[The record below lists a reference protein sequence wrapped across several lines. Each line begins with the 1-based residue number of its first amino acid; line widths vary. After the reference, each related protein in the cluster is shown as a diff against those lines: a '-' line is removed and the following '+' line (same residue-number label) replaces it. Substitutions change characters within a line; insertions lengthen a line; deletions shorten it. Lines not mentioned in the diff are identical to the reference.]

1 MRKKKIYIV
10 EDRAEYIRWY
20 EAFFK
25 KIENIELFVEFTGD
39 EGFEMI
45 KSGDPDLIIL
55 DYNIPKLNGVEI
67 CKRLRK
73 IDKFKKV
80 PIIIVSSSPLDG
92 NKNEIFAAAGFDLF
106 LEKPLRM
113 IKFKEVLTKFI
124 D

>member
-25 KIENIELFVEFTGD
+25 KIENIELFVKYTGD
-39 EGFEMI
+39 EGLEMI

-55 DYNIPKLNGVEI
+55 DHQIPILNGIEI
-67 CKRLRK
+67 CKRLRE

-80 PIIIVSSSPLDG
+80 PIIVVSSSPIDG
-92 NKNEIFAAAGFDLF
+92 NKSEIFSAAGFDLF

-113 IKFKEVLTKFI
+113 VKFKELITKFLG
-124 D
+124 